1 MAICKCYFPFFISC
15 SVTFCCCI
23 TTSSTPEID
32 KKLSLI
38 DREIKEMPYYFGI
51 AGKIA
56 HRFKGRKRP
65 ATNNCFETHLFGCMA
80 TFKCSASHIP
90 PTTQRGSVSF
100 AKKKPLATVQASA
113 GWRHARVM
121 PRRVF
126 QLSLLRRAVLLADC
140 QPVSQSVS
148 CELEPANDRIAIRN
162 AILNRRVAAVAQRFK
177 PRNTHTL
184 GRKRIV
190 TI

>member
-1 MAICKCYFPFFISC
+1 MRMFFISC

-38 DREIKEMPYYFGI
+38 DREIKKMPYYFGI

-56 HRFKGRKRP
+56 HRFKGKQP

-90 PTTQRGSVSF
+90 QR
-100 AKKKPLATVQASA
+100 LAENLIS
-113 GWRHARVM
+113 
-121 PRRVF
+121 
-126 QLSLLRRAVLLADC
+126 
-140 QPVSQSVS
+140 
-148 CELEPANDRIAIRN
+148 
-162 AILNRRVAAVAQRFK
+162 RRVALLALQRHTVWLKCIVLKVHHLINHSK
-177 PRNTHTL
+177 PWNSLRSFEAHTHTHTGL
-184 GRKRIV
+184 LYALFRRPSLSA
-190 TI
+190 